1 MDKTLYID
9 DEFKNLISPLS
20 PREYFQ
26 LEENILTDGCINP
39 IITWNDVIVDGHNRY
54 EICKKHNIP
63 FKTMAMFF
71 ESRDEVI
78 AWICKNQLGRRNISD
93 ETRKYLIGR
102 QYESEKKLVS
112 NPTGFNQYFEDD
124 SDVKKFKKHRTAVK
138 IAKENHIAS
147 TTVQKYSQYAH
158 AIDKIQNRAPKIAE
172 HILNGQYKVSHN
184 NIVQISNLPNEDLE
198 KLNNYIEKNQ
208 NKFVEYSKGRQLI
221 DDITIASTKE
231 SIKNMPKFD
240 PDASVTEL
248 YLTIPSWISS
258 INRTQKNSDLSIISD
273 NARSTVIQELKIL
286 IQEANK
292 LLLQLEAQYE

>member
-1 MDKTLYID
+1 MKYAKT
-9 DEFKNLISPLS
+9 
-20 PREYFQ
+20 Q
-26 LEENILTDGCINP
+26 LTIQNDGN
-39 IITWNDVIVDGHNRY
+39 V
-54 EICKKHNIP
+54 
-63 FKTMAMFF
+63 F

-124 SDVKKFKKHRTAVK
+124 SDVKRFKKHRTAVR

-198 KLNNYIEKNQ
+198 KLNNYIEK
-208 NKFVEYSKGRQLI
+208 
-221 DDITIASTKE
+221 
-231 SIKNMPKFD
+231 IKTN
-240 PDASVTEL
+240 L
-248 YLTIPSWISS
+248 
-258 INRTQKNSDLSIISD
+258 LSIAKDDS
-273 NARSTVIQELKIL
+273 
-286 IQEANK
+286 
-292 LLLQLEAQYE
+292 